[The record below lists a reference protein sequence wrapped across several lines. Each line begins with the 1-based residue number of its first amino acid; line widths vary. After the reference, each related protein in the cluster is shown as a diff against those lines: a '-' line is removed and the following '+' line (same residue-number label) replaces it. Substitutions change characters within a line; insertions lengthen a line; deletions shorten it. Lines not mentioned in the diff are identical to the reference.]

1 MLKNALL
8 QQAAANI
15 QQGVQDKDAFERLM
29 KAGTKTIYSKGT
41 FRALSQQLRKSKD
54 LVDDVAKGIVA
65 VLGIMAHRA
74 RGTIPQGP
82 LMQAGMML
90 MLDALD
96 FLEQAGLLKVD
107 NATLDRATEEY
118 VEALLPAVGLS
129 RQKMDQVL
137 GQIKAV
143 MADPQKMA
151 AYKQSLGGA
160 KNG

>member
-1 MLKNALL
+1 MLKNQLL

-41 FRALSQQLRKSKD
+41 FRSLSQHLRQSKD
-54 LVDDVAKGIVA
+54 PVDDVARGIVA
-65 VLGIMAHRA
+65 VLGILAHRA

-82 LMQAGMML
+82 LMQAGMLL

-96 FLEQAGLLKVD
+96 FLEQAGLLKV
-107 NATLDRATEEY
+107 NAGTLDRATEEF

-137 GQIKAV
+137 EQIKAV
-143 MADPQKMA
+143 MSDPAKME
-151 AYKQSLGGA
+151 AYRKSQGAQS
-160 KNG
+160 